1 MNLLLGRYKNKHS
14 SNVDN
19 HVEVDVYSS
28 TKLLGNNIV
37 TDTIDQY
44 QQYIKEKDKS
54 SKYRLIFTI
63 NPFCSNVLFNTIT
76 EVVYNEGSD
85 DCIVF
90 GCYQNSSPFS
100 GNIKSYLNYKSS
112 KSTTLNRHDMIED
125 TGFSHAKIG
134 PVVYHCGYDIF
145 NNHTLRAKEFNV
157 VNPMKSSSR
166 TENFNTL
173 KDFLRDRNGENI
185 RDIPVGINL
194 PSIKNESKVN
204 LRMYLFDTVY
214 SFSDSITNNLTEK
227 DGWFGFINPTSI
239 DVVNV
244 NGSGITCSLNK
255 CMNNNKACEFI
266 DMYPDRSLY
275 SFIPKVNKH
284 RKRLEPNWKYCITY
298 PYENYYNSVV
308 ENMDAHANGLVC
320 EIISDTTNIND
331 FRSDSLVTFRTNIKN
346 NFANGNRLKITIIN
360 GKYVTEISN
369 EVSVVNVGVD
379 GYDSNYYFTVRY
391 DDIED
396 YIDGLLDVGNEIRVR
411 RIVNGKPCKYYF
423 RKFKR
428 IPNFKNT
435 NVYEDGIATV
445 EEIDDNCLTDFNSSM
460 NKIAFERTIFND
472 QSAQIIINDDI
483 NVRGL
488 FDNLGRP
495 LSELYLT
502 LVKSNDGYKEWYDKK
517 EYTSSAVTYSH
528 CFGKITSGLDLP
540 VYVHDY
546 NVHKIHNV
554 RVTDTDDEQ
563 LEIKKIN
570 LYDNLHIDVDNVAK
584 NLEEEK
590 GEVTINGDTMFGKK
604 GEFLG
609 DIVELSEYDL
619 NEVVLEDVYFRFNTA
634 QREFTDY
641 SITYNK
647 NGSISVSG
655 EYADLEYDEINSDD
669 YDKILHTSGSYS
681 DYFLKRYKYN
691 VINKYD
697 RYGTISSFIEYP
709 ANIFPEGYYYKPHY
723 MLRIKEFK
731 DFVNDGH
738 HTKVNYS
745 IALDS
750 NGKEMIEI
758 GKGCNKI
765 TIKTDKNYDFKP
777 NDVLYLYSK
786 NRASNTD
793 IKTTVS
799 SVSGDNFQYVTINV
813 PYSVTDVGWIMQ
825 YRIYKHN
832 SEKPDNAYELN
843 DGTGRYLWRDVKT
856 EIELNTNDELYD
868 SMFVNGAHY
877 FHKNI
882 DFFLRRQDP
891 KCIYGLSYC
900 DGVSPHL
907 LNLVIDG
914 EKKDISKYDYVETEE
929 NSIC

>member
-28 TKLLGNNIV
+28 TKLLGNDIV

-173 KDFLRDRNGENI
+173 KDFLRDRNGKNI

-227 DGWFGFINPTSI
+227 DGWFGFINPTTI

-244 NGSGITCSLNK
+244 TGSGITCSLNK

-308 ENMDAHANGLVC
+308 ENMDAQANGLVC
-320 EIISDTTNIND
+320 EIISDTTNIDD

-360 GKYVTEISN
+360 GKYVTEINN

-428 IPNFKNT
+428 LPNFNNT

-445 EEIDDNCLTDFNSSM
+445 EEINDNCLTDFNSSM

-554 RVTDTDDEQ
+554 RVTDTDDGNIET
-563 LEIKKIN
+563 KKIN

-647 NGSISVSG
+647 KGSISVSG

-669 YDKILHTSGSYS
+669 YDKILNASGSYS

-697 RYGTISSFIEYP
+697 RYGTILSFTEYP

-745 IALDS
+745 IPLDS

-793 IKTTVS
+793 MKTTVS

-813 PYSVTDVGWIMQ
+813 PYSVTDAGWIMQ

-843 DGTGRYLWRDVKT
+843 DGTGRYLWRDAKT

-900 DGVSPHL
+900 DGVNPHL

>member
-1 MNLLLGRYKNKHS
+1 MNLLLGQYKNKHS

-28 TKLLGNNIV
+28 TKLLGNDIV

-90 GCYQNSSPFS
+90 GCYQNSLPFS

-173 KDFLRDRNGENI
+173 KDFLRDRNGKNI
-185 RDIPVGINL
+185 RDIPIGINL

-244 NGSGITCSLNK
+244 TGSGITCSLNK

-308 ENMDAHANGLVC
+308 ENMDAQANGLVC
-320 EIISDTTNIND
+320 EIISDTTNIDD

-360 GKYVTEISN
+360 GKYATEINN

-428 IPNFKNT
+428 LPNFKNT

-570 LYDNLHIDVDNVAK
+570 LYDNLHIDVDKVAK

-669 YDKILHTSGSYS
+669 YDKILHTSGINS

-697 RYGTISSFIEYP
+697 RYGTILSFTEYP

-745 IALDS
+745 IPLDS

-793 IKTTVS
+793 MKTTVS

-813 PYSVTDVGWIMQ
+813 PYSVTDAGWIMQ

-900 DGVSPHL
+900 DGVNPHL

>member
-1 MNLLLGRYKNKHS
+1 MNLLLGQYKNKHS

-28 TKLLGNNIV
+28 TKLLGNDIV

-90 GCYQNSSPFS
+90 GCYQNSLPFS
-100 GNIKSYLNYKSS
+100 GNIKSYLNYKSY

-145 NNHTLRAKEFNV
+145 NNHTLRSKEFNV

-173 KDFLRDRNGENI
+173 KDFLRDRNGKNI
-185 RDIPVGINL
+185 RDIPIGINL
-194 PSIKNESKVN
+194 SSIKNESKVN

-227 DGWFGFINPTSI
+227 DGWFGFINPTTI

-244 NGSGITCSLNK
+244 TGSGITCSLNK

-308 ENMDAHANGLVC
+308 ENMDAQANGLVC
-320 EIISDTTNIND
+320 EIISDTTNIDD

-360 GKYVTEISN
+360 GKYVTEINN

-396 YIDGLLDVGNEIRVR
+396 YIDELLDVGNEIRVR

-428 IPNFKNT
+428 LPNFNNT

-570 LYDNLHIDVDNVAK
+570 LYDNLHIDVDKVAK

-669 YDKILHTSGSYS
+669 YDKILHTLGLNS

-697 RYGTISSFIEYP
+697 RYGTILSFTEYP

-745 IALDS
+745 IPLDS

-891 KCIYGLSYC
+891 KCIYGLSYG
-900 DGVSPHL
+900 DGVNPHL